1 MICVSVVTV
10 SHAEPAVD
18 DPAIIAACAP
28 VLHGS
33 HDVLP
38 VPVPEEKLQKK
49 KSAPDASLQNKQ
61 SSKNHAS
68 KSDKD
73 IAKSSPDVNDGFQEA
88 IHKPRVAKKGIN
100 LTISADSTQ
109 RVTIKGMS
117 TTELNSK
124 LAAKVFADLGSKL
137 AVDKAQSSPI
147 CTERVVKIA
156 VRKGSPANS
165 VSSGTSPSPMTAHA
179 EVIVEPIKI
188 AKDAANQSKQDSNDK
203 NAVGNKTTTPTQ
215 IVSESMAT
223 APTQATA
230 ENQQLVKEK
239 STSKKQNKLEA
250 DGQKEDLKE
259 VQKPAISSDGLQRNT
274 GEKASR
280 FQNKSQETDKRA
292 AARKEEEKPQIK
304 KGKGDEPKP
313 ESKKSK
319 KEKKKASASSAQKQ
333 QTSESLTNKTN
344 STGQDYNTPDVR
356 PKQPAAVTPQSKNA
370 TLVTETGEWLLLDDN
385 INYM

>member
-1 MICVSVVTV
+1 MICSSVVTI
-10 SHAEPAVD
+10 SHAEPSVD

-49 KSAPDASLQNKQ
+49 QSAPDASLQNKQ
-61 SSKNHAS
+61 SSKDHAS

-73 IAKSSPDVNDGFQEA
+73 IAKSPPDVNDGFQEA

-117 TTELNSK
+117 TTELNAK
-124 LAAKVFADLGSKL
+124 LPAKVSADLGSKL
-137 AVDKAQSSPI
+137 AVDKAQNS
-147 CTERVVKIA
+147 ERVVKIA

-179 EVIVEPIKI
+179 EVIVQPIKI
-188 AKDAANQSKQDSNDK
+188 AKDAANQSKQDSNEK

-239 STSKKQNKLEA
+239 STSKNQNKLEA

-259 VQKPAISSDGLQRNT
+259 VQKPAISSDGLQQNT

-292 AARKEEEKPQIK
+292 AAKKEEEKPQIK

-333 QTSESLTNKTN
+333 QTSESSTN
-344 STGQDYNTPDVR
+344 NTPDVR

-370 TLVTETGEWLLLDDN
+370 TLVTENGEWLLLDDN

>member
-61 SSKNHAS
+61 SSKDHAS

-73 IAKSSPDVNDGFQEA
+73 IAKSPPDVNDGFQEA

-109 RVTIKGMS
+109 RVTIKDMS

-147 CTERVVKIA
+147 RTERVVKIA

-215 IVSESMAT
+215 IVSESMVT

-239 STSKKQNKLEA
+239 STSKNQNKLEA
-250 DGQKEDLKE
+250 DGQKEDLKL
-259 VQKPAISSDGLQRNT
+259 AISLQRNT
-274 GEKASR
+274 EEKAST
-280 FQNKSQETDKRA
+280 FQNKSKETDKRA
-292 AARKEEEKPQIK
+292 AAEKEEEKPQIK

-370 TLVTETGEWLLLDDN
+370 TLVTETGEWLLLDSN